1 MAKAFHLEIITP
13 SKTFY
18 RGQAEL
24 VIVPTPEGEEGFMAD
39 HAWVCA
45 LLDVGEL
52 WIQEKGAAKN
62 EWRVAAV
69 SRGFIDVKDS
79 IVIYTA
85 AVEWSEDID
94 MERVLSEKAKV
105 EDWLGKHPD
114 ADEESAEMQNAK
126 LMLAKAE
133 TRSNVAEGGKRH
145 YRQYT
150 RRSLSGPPF

>member
-1 MAKAFHLEIITP
+1 MANSVRLEVITP
-13 SKTFY
+13 SKLFY
-18 RGQAEL
+18 RGEVEL
-24 VIVPTPEGEEGFMAD
+24 VIVTTLDGDEGFMAG
-39 HAWVCA
+39 HVWACK

-69 SRGFIDVKDS
+69 SGGFIDVKDS
-79 IVIYTA
+79 IVIYTD

-114 ADEESAEMQNAK
+114 ADEDSEEMQNAK
-126 LMLAKAE
+126 RMLAKAE
-133 TRSNVAEGGKRH
+133 VRTNVADGGHRH
-145 YRQYT
+145 
-150 RRSLSGPPF
+150 

>member
-1 MAKAFHLEIITP
+1 MANSVRLEVITP
-13 SKTFY
+13 SKLFY
-18 RGQAEL
+18 RGEVEL
-24 VIVPTPEGEEGFMAD
+24 VIVTTLDGDEGFMAG
-39 HAWVCA
+39 HVWACK

-62 EWRVAAV
+62 EFRVAAV
-69 SRGFIDVKDS
+69 AGGFIDVKDS
-79 IVIYTA
+79 IVIYTD

-114 ADEESAEMQNAK
+114 ADEDSAEMQNAK

-145 YRQYT
+145 
-150 RRSLSGPPF
+150 

>member
-1 MAKAFHLEIITP
+1 MATNSVRLEVITP
-13 SKTFY
+13 SKLFY
-18 RGQAEL
+18 RGEVEL
-24 VIVPTPEGEEGFMAD
+24 VIVTTLDGDEGFMAG
-39 HAWVCA
+39 HVWACK

-52 WIQEKGAAKN
+52 WIKEKGSGKD

-69 SRGFIDVKDS
+69 AGGFIDVKDS
-79 IVIYTA
+79 IVIYTD

-114 ADEESAEMQNAK
+114 ADDDSVEMQNAK

-133 TRSNVAEGGKRH
+133 VRTNVADGGHRH
-145 YRQYT
+145 
-150 RRSLSGPPF
+150 

>member
-1 MAKAFHLEIITP
+1 MANSVRLEVITP
-13 SKTFY
+13 SKLFY
-18 RGQAEL
+18 RGEVEL
-24 VIVPTPEGEEGFMAD
+24 VIVTTLDGDEGFMAG
-39 HAWVCA
+39 HVWACK

-52 WIQEKGAAKN
+52 WIQEKGAAKD

-69 SRGFIDVKDS
+69 AGGFIDVKDS
-79 IVIYTA
+79 IVIYTD

-114 ADEESAEMQNAK
+114 AEEDSEEMQNAK

-133 TRSNVAEGGKRH
+133 VRTNVADGGHRH
-145 YRQYT
+145 
-150 RRSLSGPPF
+150 

>member
-1 MAKAFHLEIITP
+1 MATNSVRLEVITP
-13 SKTFY
+13 SKLFY
-18 RGQAEL
+18 RGEVDL
-24 VIVPTPEGEEGFMAD
+24 VIVTTLDGDEGFMAG
-39 HAWVCA
+39 HVWACK

-52 WIQEKGAAKN
+52 WIQEKGAGKD

-69 SRGFIDVKDS
+69 SGGFIDVKDS
-79 IVIYTA
+79 IVIYTD

-114 ADEESAEMQNAK
+114 ADENSDEMQNAK

-133 TRSNVAEGGKRH
+133 VRTNVADGGHRH
-145 YRQYT
+145 
-150 RRSLSGPPF
+150 

>member
-1 MAKAFHLEIITP
+1 MANSVRLEVITP
-13 SKTFY
+13 SKLFY
-18 RGQAEL
+18 RGEVEL
-24 VIVPTPEGEEGFMAD
+24 VIVTTLDGDEGFMAG
-39 HAWVCA
+39 HVWACK
-45 LLDVGEL
+45 LLDIGEL

-69 SRGFIDVKDS
+69 AGGFIDVKDS
-79 IVIYTA
+79 IVIYTD

-145 YRQYT
+145 
-150 RRSLSGPPF
+150 

>member
-1 MAKAFHLEIITP
+1 MATNSVRLEVITP
-13 SKTFY
+13 SKLFY
-18 RGQAEL
+18 RGEVDL
-24 VIVPTPEGEEGFMAD
+24 VIVTTLDGDEGFMAG
-39 HAWVCA
+39 HVWACK

-52 WIQEKGAAKN
+52 WIQEKGAGKD

-69 SRGFIDVKDS
+69 AGGFIDVKDS
-79 IVIYTA
+79 IVIYTD

-114 ADEESAEMQNAK
+114 AEEDSAEMQNAK

-133 TRSNVAEGGKRH
+133 VRTNVADGGHRH
-145 YRQYT
+145 
-150 RRSLSGPPF
+150 

>member
-1 MAKAFHLEIITP
+1 MATNSVRVEVITP
-13 SKTFY
+13 SKLFY
-18 RGQAEL
+18 RGEVDL
-24 VIVPTPEGEEGFMAD
+24 VIVTTLDGDEGFMAG
-39 HAWVCA
+39 HVWACK

-52 WIQEKGAAKN
+52 WIQEKGAAKD

-69 SRGFIDVKDS
+69 AGGFIDVKDS
-79 IVIYTA
+79 IVIYTD

-114 ADEESAEMQNAK
+114 ADEDSDEMRNAK

-133 TRSNVAEGGKRH
+133 VRSNVADGGHRH
-145 YRQYT
+145 
-150 RRSLSGPPF
+150 